1 MGIERGG
8 ADGITENNGEVFFGV
23 NGVLVEVKE
32 DLGAGCTG
40 GSVSMQQLWDCETC
54 WMTRSQ
60 RSDEPH
66 HTRDYSR
73 WNPGSHNTIHLGQL
87 LQQL

>member
-23 NGVLVEVKE
+23 NGVLVEVEE

-40 GSVSMQQLWDCETC
+40 GVSMQQL
-54 WMTRSQ
+54 
-60 RSDEPH
+60 
-66 HTRDYSR
+66 
-73 WNPGSHNTIHLGQL
+73 
-87 LQQL
+87 